1 MKHINWNAGSLPVL
15 ALALITTASAGAQ
28 LSEAKIDELAKAA
41 MADLQT
47 NGFTF
52 SFTDLAG
59 EVVSQGDERFEGK
72 VLLVDIWGT
81 WCSPCRREAPFLA
94 ALYETYKEQGLEMV
108 GIAFEVLEDKTA
120 NIERIEKFLEESEPG
135 YTILYGGQT
144 KEADTVLPPS
154 LARLGYPA
162 VIIFDRK
169 GVVRKVEAGFWDK
182 SAENIETAVKE
193 LLEDDA

>member
-1 MKHINWNAGSLPVL
+1 MKHINWNAGSLSVL
-15 ALALITTASAGAQ
+15 AVALIATASAGAQ
-28 LSEAKIDELAKAA
+28 LSEAKVDELAAA
-41 MADLQT
+41 AKTDLQT

-59 EVVSQGDERFEGK
+59 EVVTEGDERFEGK

-94 ALYETYKEQGLEMV
+94 ALYETYKEQGLEIV
-108 GIAFEVLEDKTA
+108 GVAFEASEDKAA
-120 NIERIEKFLEESEPG
+120 NVERIKKFVEESRPG
-135 YTILYGGQT
+135 YTILYGGRT
-144 KEADTVLPPS
+144 KESETVLPS
-154 LARLGYPA
+154 SVARLGYPT
-162 VIIFDRK
+162 VIIFDRQ

-182 SAENIETAVKE
+182 SAENIETTVKE